1 MEPSTPVPPETPAAP
16 VSAFDPIRSFARLGL
31 GAAEIAA
38 EKLRTNLRVW
48 ELRVQQAP
56 ELLEEPSE
64 ERVVVEREVVE
75 TEDMLLEEVD
85 VSVER
90 VPMARAPEAR
100 ARNAEDF
107 RLALIGAIFD
117 SGRRISSIR
126 PELPPLARGTLR
138 VLTAALNVIGV
149 PEAMRFARGRLSPI
163 RGVTQERFEELVR
176 IGRMEERHARLLA
189 EVALEDVSDSSIG
202 EMVHRVSTSEEVRG
216 VIRTESAG
224 ATEEVIDDVRDRAA
238 SADDRVEQRTRS
250 ILRRSPRPP
259 ETPTEPP
266 PPEEGSSPGSSS
278 GSAPSEGSDTPE

>member
-38 EKLRTNLRVW
+38 EKLGTNLRLW
-48 ELRVQQAP
+48 ELRVQRVP
-56 ELLEEPSE
+56 ELLAEPEAEPEPE

-85 VSVER
+85 VRVER
-90 VPMARAPEAR
+90 VPTAR

-107 RLALIGAIFD
+107 RLALIGAVFD

-126 PELPPLARGTLR
+126 PELPPLARGSLR
-138 VLTAALNVIGV
+138 VITSVLNLIGV
-149 PEAMRFARGRLSPI
+149 PEAVRFARGRLSPI
-163 RGVTQERFEELVR
+163 RGMTQERFDELVR
-176 IGRMEERHARLLA
+176 IGRVEERHARLLA

-202 EMVHRVSTSEEVRG
+202 ELVHRVSTSEEVRG

-250 ILRRSPRPP
+250 LLRRSPRAP

-266 PPEEGSSPGSSS
+266 PPEEGSP
-278 GSAPSEGSDTPE
+278 PPEGSDTQE

>member
-16 VSAFDPIRSFARLGL
+16 VSPFDPIRSFARLGL

-38 EKLRTNLRVW
+38 EKLGTNLRLW
-48 ELRVQQAP
+48 ELRVQQIP
-56 ELLEEPSE
+56 ELFVEPEPEPEEPPAG
-64 ERVVVEREVVE
+64 RVVVEREVVE

-85 VSVER
+85 VRVER
-90 VPMARAPEAR
+90 VPMAR

-107 RLALIGAIFD
+107 RLALIGAVFD

-126 PELPPLARGTLR
+126 PELPPLARGGLR
-138 VLTAALNVIGV
+138 VLTSALNLIGV
-149 PEAMRFARGRLSPI
+149 PEAVRFAKGRLSPI
-163 RGVTQERFEELVR
+163 RGMTQERFDELVR
-176 IGRMEERHARLLA
+176 IGRMEERHSRLLA

-238 SADDRVEQRTRS
+238 TADDRVEQRTRS
-250 ILRRSPRPP
+250 ILRRSPRSP
-259 ETPTEPP
+259 ETPTTDEGST
-266 PPEEGSSPGSSS
+266 PPEGSE
-278 GSAPSEGSDTPE
+278 PSE

>member
-48 ELRVQQAP
+48 ELRVQQVP

-90 VPMARAPEAR
+90 VPMAR

-163 RGVTQERFEELVR
+163 RGVTQERFDQLVR

-250 ILRRSPRPP
+250 ILRRSPRAP
-259 ETPTEPP
+259 ETPSTPP
-266 PPEEGSSPGSSS
+266 PPEEGSSPGS
-278 GSAPSEGSDTPE
+278 APPEGSDTQE

>member
-1 MEPSTPVPPETPAAP
+1 MEPSNPLPPDAPASP

-38 EKLRTNLRVW
+38 EKLGTNLRLW
-48 ELRVQQAP
+48 ELRVQQVP
-56 ELLEEPSE
+56 ELLAEPEPEPESE
-64 ERVVVEREVVE
+64 PQGRIVVEREVVE
-75 TEDMLLEEVD
+75 TDDMLLEEVD
-85 VSVER
+85 VRVER
-90 VPMARAPEAR
+90 VPEAR

-107 RLALIGAIFD
+107 RLALIGAVFD

-126 PELPPLARGTLR
+126 PELPPLARGSLR
-138 VLTAALNVIGV
+138 VATSVLNLIGV
-149 PEAMRFARGRLSPI
+149 PEAVRFARGRLSPI
-163 RGVTQERFEELVR
+163 RGMTQERFDELVR

-202 EMVHRVSTSEEVRG
+202 ELVHRVSTSEEVRG

-250 ILRRSPRPP
+250 ILRRSPRTP

-266 PPEEGSSPGSSS
+266 PQGE
-278 GSAPSEGSDTPE
+278 APPEGSDTPE

>member
-1 MEPSTPVPPETPAAP
+1 MESTPVPPEIPAAP
-16 VSAFDPIRSFARLGL
+16 SAFDPIRSFARLGL

-38 EKLRTNLRVW
+38 EKLRTNLRLW
-48 ELRVQQAP
+48 ELRVQQVP
-56 ELLEEPSE
+56 ELLEEPAPEPAE
-64 ERVVVEREVVE
+64 ENVIVERQVVE

-85 VSVER
+85 VHVER
-90 VPMARAPEAR
+90 VPMARAL
-100 ARNAEDF
+100 NAEDF
-107 RLALIGAIFD
+107 RLALVGAIFD

-126 PELPPLARGTLR
+126 PELPPLARGSLK
-138 VLTAALNVIGV
+138 VLTSVLNLIGV
-149 PEAMRFARGRLSPI
+149 PEALRFARGRLSPI
-163 RGVTQERFEELVR
+163 RGMTQERFDELVR

-238 SADDRVEQRTRS
+238 TADDRVEQRTRS
-250 ILRRSPRPP
+250 ILRRSPRAP

-266 PPEEGSSPGSSS
+266 PPGEGSTP
-278 GSAPSEGSDTPE
+278 PEGSDTPE